1 MPARTCTFIVPFP
14 FAGHTDPASPDS
26 SATIRFHAPELLG
39 VVVFGLKR
47 GHPGRWMSWMRSVSS
62 SIVQLLLRTA
72 KYAAIVM
79 MMTMSAGHT
88 VTKTMTQGSRDAL
101 TPFSLR
107 RLRR

>member
-1 MPARTCTFIVPFP
+1 
-14 FAGHTDPASPDS
+14 
-26 SATIRFHAPELLG
+26 
-39 VVVFGLKR
+39 
-47 GHPGRWMSWMRSVSS
+47 MRSVSS